1 MKLIFCFILLALSI
15 EGCFQGTDSNESEV
29 SGFIKLDGKPL
40 PEGTITFISAD
51 NTTHSAQGKIQ
62 DGEYVVTVPVGKKR
76 VEIHASRWTGKP
88 YEKYDIM
95 ETEQYLP
102 AIYNEQS
109 QLTADVKPAEDVQIN
124 FELDSSAQSP
134 GSD

>member
-1 MKLIFCFILLALSI
+1 MKGILLFLVVPLLLQ
-15 EGCFQGTDSNESEV
+15 GCFQGTGANESEV
-29 SGFIKLDGKPL
+29 SGLIKLDGEPL
-40 PEGTITFISAD
+40 PDGTITFISAD

-62 DGEYVVTVPVGKKR
+62 EGEYVVTVPVGEKR

-102 AIYNEQS
+102 AIYNEKS
-109 QLTADVKPAEDVQIN
+109 QLTADVKPGENAPFN
-124 FELDSSAQSP
+124 FELDSSAQKS
-134 GSD
+134 GK

>member
-1 MKLIFCFILLALSI
+1 MRLIFCFILLALSI
-15 EGCFQGTDSNESEV
+15 QGCFQGTGSNESEV
-29 SGFIKLDGKPL
+29 SGFIKLDGEPL

-62 DGEYVVTVPVGKKR
+62 NGKYVVIVPVGEKQ

-102 AIYNEQS
+102 AIYNENS
-109 QLTADVKPAEDVQIN
+109 QLTAEVTSAQNMQLD
-124 FELDSSAQSP
+124 FELDSSAQKS
-134 GSD
+134 GK

>member
-1 MKLIFCFILLALSI
+1 MRLIFCFILLALSI
-15 EGCFQGTDSNESEV
+15 QGCFQGTGSNESEV
-29 SGFIKLDGKPL
+29 SGFIKLDGEPL

-62 DGEYVVTVPVGKKR
+62 NGKYVVIVPVGEKQ

-102 AIYNEQS
+102 AIYNENS
-109 QLTADVKPAEDVQIN
+109 QLTAEVTSAQNIQLD
-124 FELDSSAQSP
+124 FELDSSAQKS
-134 GSD
+134 GK

>member
-1 MKLIFCFILLALSI
+1 MMSLLLP
-15 EGCFQGTDSNESEV
+15 GCFQGTNSNESEV

-40 PEGTITFISAD
+40 PDGTITFISAD

-62 DGEYVVTVPVGKKR
+62 NGEYVVTVPVGEKR

-88 YEKYDIM
+88 YEKYGIM

-102 AIYNEQS
+102 AIYNENS
-109 QLTADVKPAEDVQIN
+109 QLTAEVKPAHDVQVD
-124 FELDSSAQSP
+124 FELNSRAQKS
-134 GSD
+134 GK

>member
-1 MKLIFCFILLALSI
+1 MRLIFCFILLALSI
-15 EGCFQGTDSNESEV
+15 QACFQGTGSNESEV
-29 SGFIKLDGKPL
+29 SGFIKLDGEPL

-62 DGEYVVTVPVGKKR
+62 NGKYVVIVPVGEKQ

-102 AIYNEQS
+102 AIYNENS
-109 QLTADVKPAEDVQIN
+109 QLTAEVTSAQNMQLD
-124 FELDSSAQSP
+124 FELDSSAQKS
-134 GSD
+134 GK

>member
-1 MKLIFCFILLALSI
+1 MRYVFFIFLIILLLP
-15 EGCFQGTDSNESEV
+15 GCFQGTSSHESEV
-29 SGFIKLDGKPL
+29 SGFIKLDGEPL

-62 DGEYVVTVPVGKKR
+62 DGEYVVTVPVGEKR

-88 YEKYDIM
+88 YQKYDIM

-102 AIYNEQS
+102 AIYNENS
-109 QLTADVKPAEDVQIN
+109 QLKANVKPAENVKLD
-124 FELDSSAQSP
+124 FELDSNAQKS
-134 GSD
+134 GK

>member
-1 MKLIFCFILLALSI
+1 MKSIFLLLLMTLPLQ
-15 EGCFQGTDSNESEV
+15 GCFQGTGANESEV
-29 SGFIKLDGKPL
+29 SGVIKLDGEPL

-62 DGEYVVTVPVGKKR
+62 NGEYHVTVPVGEKR

-88 YEKYDIM
+88 YKKYDIM

-109 QLTADVKPAEDVQIN
+109 QLTADVKPAEDVQLD
-124 FELDSSAQSP
+124 FELDSSTQKS
-134 GSD
+134 GK

>member
-1 MKLIFCFILLALSI
+1 MKSIFLLLLMTLPLQ
-15 EGCFQGTDSNESEV
+15 GCFQGTGANESEV
-29 SGFIKLDGKPL
+29 SGVIKLDGEPL

-62 DGEYVVTVPVGKKR
+62 NGEYQVTVPVGEKR

-88 YEKYDIM
+88 YKKYDIM

-109 QLTADVKPAEDVQIN
+109 QLTADVKPAEDVQLD
-124 FELDSSAQSP
+124 FELDSSAQKS
-134 GSD
+134 GK

>member
-15 EGCFQGTDSNESEV
+15 EGCFHGTDSNESEV

-88 YEKYDIM
+88 YKKYDIM

>member
-1 MKLIFCFILLALSI
+1 MRLIFCFILLALSI
-15 EGCFQGTDSNESEV
+15 QACFQGTGSNESEV
-29 SGFIKLDGKPL
+29 SGFIKLDGEPL

-62 DGEYVVTVPVGKKR
+62 NGKYVVIVPVGEKQ

-88 YEKYDIM
+88 YEKYDII

-102 AIYNEQS
+102 AIYNENS
-109 QLTADVKPAEDVQIN
+109 QLTAEVTSAQNIQLD
-124 FELDSSAQSP
+124 FELDSSAQKS
-134 GSD
+134 GK